1 MQKFSVLSTQQLKW
15 FYLIILALMW
25 GSSFILIKKGLV
37 GLTPIQ
43 VGAFRVAV
51 TATILIIVGFRS
63 LKNIPKSAW
72 KWLAVSGIIG
82 TLLPSFLFAYA
93 ETEIDSAVASILNS
107 TVPLLAL
114 LVGVFFFKAGFIKA
128 QFFGV
133 LIGLIGCVVLILIGA
148 NINPGQNYW
157 YATLPIIASLMYAFN
172 ANVIKTYLQHLS
184 ALGIAAGSF
193 LLLLFPAV
201 IILAFTGFFD
211 VKYLQQPQTQMSL
224 LYVALLALIGTALAK
239 IIFNRLIQL
248 SNPVFSTSVTYLIPV
263 VALIWGVLDGEAF
276 NLWQLAAGGIIL
288 LGVYLSNTKRR
299 KKHSLSKSK
308 VNS

>member
-1 MQKFSVLSTQQLKW
+1 MQKNFALSAQRLKW
-15 FYLIILALMW
+15 LYLIALALMW
-25 GSSFILIKKGLV
+25 GTSFILIKKGLV

-43 VGAFRVAV
+43 VGAFRVVV
-51 TATILIIVGFRS
+51 TAVILIIVGYKR
-63 LKNIPKSAW
+63 LKNISKTAW
-72 KWLAVSGIIG
+72 KWLFISGLIG
-82 TLLPSFLFAYA
+82 TLFPSILFAYA

-114 LVGVFFFKAGFIKA
+114 LVGVFFFKTGFIKA

-133 LIGLIGCVVLILIGA
+133 LIGLMGCVVLILIGA
-148 NINPGQNYW
+148 NINPNQNYW
-157 YATLPIIASLMYAFN
+157 YATLPVIASLMYAFN
-172 ANVIKTYLQHLS
+172 ANIIKTYLQHLT

-193 LLLLFPAV
+193 LLLLLPAIV
-201 IILAFTGFFD
+201 ILAFTGFFD
-211 VKYLQQPQTQMSL
+211 EKYLQQTETQTSL

-248 SNPVFSTSVTYLIPV
+248 SDPVFSTSVTYLIPV
-263 VALIWGVLDGEAF
+263 VALFWGVLDGEAF

-299 KKHSLSKSK
+299 TKRSIS
-308 VNS
+308 

>member
-1 MQKFSVLSTQQLKW
+1 MSVQQIKW
-15 FYLIILALMW
+15 VYLVALALMW
-25 GSSFILIKKGLV
+25 GTSFILIKKGLV
-37 GLTPIQ
+37 GLTPVQ
-43 VGAFRVAV
+43 VGAFRVVV
-51 TATILIIVGFRS
+51 TAFVLIIFGYKR
-63 LKNIPKSAW
+63 LKTIPKTAW
-72 KWLAVSGIIG
+72 KWLFISGLIG
-82 TLLPSFLFAYA
+82 TLLPSILFAYA

-133 LIGLIGCVVLILIGA
+133 MIGLIGCVVLILIGA
-148 NINPGQNYW
+148 NINPNQNYW
-157 YATLPIIASLMYAFN
+157 YATLPVIASLMYAFN

-193 LLLLFPAV
+193 LLLLFPALV
-201 IILAFTGFFD
+201 ILGFTGFFD
-211 VKYLQQPQTQMSL
+211 IKYLQQSETQTSL

-263 VALIWGVLDGEAF
+263 VALFWGVLDGEAF
-276 NLWQLAAGGIIL
+276 NLWQLAASGIIL

-299 KKHSLSKSK
+299 KKTR
-308 VNS
+308 